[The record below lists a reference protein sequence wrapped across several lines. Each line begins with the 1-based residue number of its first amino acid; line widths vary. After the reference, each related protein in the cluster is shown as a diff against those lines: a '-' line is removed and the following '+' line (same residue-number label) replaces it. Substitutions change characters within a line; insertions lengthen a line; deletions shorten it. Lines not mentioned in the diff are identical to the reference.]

1 MLKEIIIAIQAFFQA
16 HRFIKKHKL
25 WKWILIPGIL
35 YTVLFFIGIYLFSST
50 SSNFIEW
57 IALKTGLKSWLDKE
71 ESGLMGFIFT
81 MGGLILWLVLMLFYF
96 SLFKFLF
103 LIIGSPLFAYL
114 SEKTEAIM
122 EGNDFPFS
130 VLQLLKDIKRGIQL
144 AGRNSLW
151 QTIYSISIIIFSLIP
166 IIGWLTP
173 VMAILIDCYYYGFS
187 MLDYS
192 MERKRKSVAQ
202 SIYFI
207 GTHKGLA
214 IGNGFVFYLMHFLP
228 IIGWILAPSYSVV
241 AATLSLY
248 PLKEKQGSSN

>member
-1 MLKEIIIAIQAFFQA
+1 MLKEIIIAIQSFFQA

-35 YTVLFFIGIYLFSST
+35 YTVLFIIGIYLFSST

-71 ESGLMGFIFT
+71 NSGFMGFIFT

-122 EGNDFPFS
+122 EGNNFPFS
-130 VLQLLKDIKRGIQL
+130 VSQLIKDIVRGIQL

-166 IIGWLTP
+166 VIGWLTP

-192 MERKRKSVAQ
+192 MERKKKSVAE
-202 SIYFI
+202 SIFFV
-207 GTHKGLA
+207 GSHKGLA
-214 IGNGFVFYLMHFLP
+214 IGNGIVFYLMHFLP
-228 IIGWILAPSYSVV
+228 IIGWILAPSYSEV
-241 AATLSLY
+241 AATLSVY
-248 PLKEKQGSSN
+248 SLKEKEGPK

>member
-35 YTVLFFIGIYLFSST
+35 YTILFIIGIYLFSST

-71 ESGLMGFIFT
+71 NSGLMGFIFT
-81 MGGLILWLVLMLFYF
+81 MGGLILWFVLMLFYF

-122 EGNDFPFS
+122 EGTDFPFS
-130 VLQLLKDIKRGIQL
+130 VSQLLKDIVRGIQL

-166 IIGWLTP
+166 VIGWLTP
-173 VMAILIDCYYYGFS
+173 VMAIIIDCYYYGFS

-192 MERKRKSVAQ
+192 MERKRKSIAE
-202 SIYFI
+202 SIFFI
-207 GTHKGLA
+207 GSHKGLA
-214 IGNGFVFYLMHFLP
+214 IGNGIVFYLMHFLP

-241 AATLSLY
+241 AATLSVY
-248 PLKEKQGSSN
+248 PLKEKEGHN

>member
-1 MLKEIIIAIQAFFQA
+1 
-16 HRFIKKHKL
+16 
-25 WKWILIPGIL
+25 
-35 YTVLFFIGIYLFSST
+35 
-50 SSNFIEW
+50 
-57 IALKTGLKSWLDKE
+57 
-71 ESGLMGFIFT
+71 MGFIFT